1 MMARLII
8 RDGVSTGDIFI
19 PGQVFAFGSIVLH
32 ANATGH
38 LNQVDNFTP
47 EQQIRFGNF
56 EYVTDAWGDLVFSG
70 FFAPPATAMDSE
82 RRRLKTNGSTL
93 ALMSFSST

>member
-1 MMARLII
+1 MARLII
-8 RDGVSTGDIFI
+8 KDDVSTGDIFI
-19 PGQVFAFGSIVLH
+19 PGKLFAFGSTILH
-32 ANATGH
+32 TDATGH
-38 LNQVDNFTP
+38 LNKAGNFAP
-47 EQQIRFGNF
+47 EQKIQFGNF

-70 FFAPPATAMDSE
+70 FFAPPATAMASE